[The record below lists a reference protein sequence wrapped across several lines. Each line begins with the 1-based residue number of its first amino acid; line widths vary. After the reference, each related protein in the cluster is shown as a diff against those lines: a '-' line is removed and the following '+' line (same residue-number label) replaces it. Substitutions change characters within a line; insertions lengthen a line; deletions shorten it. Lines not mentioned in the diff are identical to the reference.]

1 MAENFDLIFGQ
12 SASTQYAWNDSD
24 YQNGWGTVGS
34 TPPTAEQFDALQR
47 RSDKKAQELNNA
59 LTPLVNQN
67 TASNRQPVTAYVEK
81 DIRYSTLLPTGW
93 YLECTTAG
101 ITDSGDITLPS
112 PLVENAT
119 ITDGT
124 CVWKVRK
131 ISSADGMPIGAIIA
145 YGGNGNIPSGY
156 LLCDG
161 AAYSR
166 TAFPD
171 LFATI
176 GTDYGSGD
184 GSTTFNVPDA
194 NQAKRFLQG
203 DTVAGTVKSAGL
215 PNITA
220 NFGNVH
226 SGNAGIIVS
235 GAFEKTATVSYQVS
249 AGSSAT
255 FSSNDTNFDASRSS
269 NIYGNSTTVQPDA
282 LTTRYI
288 IKAFDGQ
295 TADSALVDITQF
307 ENELGNK
314 ADRSLSNLTDA
325 GKSFSF
331 PSSTYLDVTS
341 SLTWTVSGTHYEAT
355 YTAPA
360 DGYLSVTAKT
370 SSGGVGEVSIYN
382 TSNAFGSTDSVG
394 IQDIIMKGM
403 TILSKGQRARI
414 VLDNSIVQNAIFVY
428 CNGEVPN

>member
-12 SASTQYAWNDSD
+12 SASSQYAWNDSD
-24 YQNGWGTVGS
+24 YQNGWETVGS

-47 RSDKKAQELNNA
+47 RSDMKAQELNNA

-67 TASNRQPVTAYVEK
+67 MASNRQPVTAYVEK

-93 YLECTTAG
+93 YLECSTAG
-101 ITDSGDITLPS
+101 ISGSGDITLPS
-112 PLVENAT
+112 PLVENAV

-124 CVWKVRK
+124 VTWKIRR
-131 ISSADGMPIGAIIA
+131 ISSADGVGIGIILPFA
-145 YGGNGNIPSGY
+145 GNGAIPSGY

-171 LFATI
+171 LFACI
-176 GTDYGSGD
+176 GTDYGAGD

-203 DTVAGTVKSAGL
+203 DTVAGQTKAAGL
-215 PNITA
+215 PNITGTSGVR
-220 NFGNVH
+220 FIGNNYKSASGALKWWDTTSEQSGVS
-226 SGNAGIIVS
+226 SGNASLPTGGVQMNAS
-235 GAFEKTATVSYQVS
+235 W
-249 AGSSAT
+249 
-255 FSSNDTNFDASRSS
+255 SNP
-269 NIYGNSTTVQPDA
+269 IYGNSTTVQPPA

-295 TADSALVDITQF
+295 TADSALIDITQY

-331 PSSTYLDVTS
+331 PSDTYVDIS
-341 SLTWTVSGTHYEAT
+341 SYVNSGTNYI
-355 YTAPA
+355 APA
-360 DGYLSVTAKT
+360 DGYIYLGGRNA
-370 SSGGVGEVSIYN
+370 SGNNAYVLIYN
-382 TSNAFGSTDSVG
+382 NSTILEFSDQRSAANAYPNAFVPA
-394 IQDIIMKGM
+394 K
-403 TILSKGQRARI
+403 KGQSFNLSISSDASGDRIARFFYA
-414 VLDNSIVQNAIFVY
+414 S
-428 CNGEVPN
+428 GEVPA